1 VNGSQGQRQRL
12 AGRYAGLA
20 EQCAQQH
27 YYQNDPRWLGHGAP
41 STLSENGRYRDIVI
55 HFAFGSSF
63 APILVPYMN
72 NVKEMFL
79 IQGMHWATP
88 KVHFWPLAAVLERK
102 GDQVRGFPVCDS

>member
-1 VNGSQGQRQRL
+1 MAWTWSAFYPIREWSLQGHCDPFRIRHRL
-12 AGRYAGLA
+12 DSNATRLL
-20 EQCAQQH
+20 
-27 YYQNDPRWLGHGAP
+27 P
-41 STLSENGRYRDIVI
+41 
-55 HFAFGSSF
+55 SSF